1 MRSTHFAG
9 AAVLAAAVLSA
20 SPPAA
25 AALSVPAAAA
35 ISDGAPP
42 GPSVETEPSTVAPGG
57 TLRLRAT
64 GCESRTGTASS
75 PAFGSIRLEPGD
87 LKAGHLFGI
96 ATVHLHA
103 RTGAQQVSV
112 RCGGPEG
119 RSAATRVTVSRE
131 AAEAGA
137 GGFGGTATAATATG
151 GALLLAA
158 AALGLRLRRRAR
170 TAPGR

>member
-1 MRSTHFAG
+1 MRSTR
-9 AAVLAAAVLSA
+9 LAATAALAATVLSA
-20 SPPAA
+20 APLMAA
-25 AALSVPAAAA
+25 VPWVPAAAA
-35 ISDGAPP
+35 ASDDAPP

-75 PAFGSIRLEPGD
+75 PAFGRIRLEPGD
-87 LKAGHLFGI
+87 LKAGHLFGS

-103 RTGAQQVSV
+103 RTGDHQVSV

-137 GGFGGTATAATATG
+137 SGFRGTVTATG

-158 AALGLRLRRRAR
+158 AALGLYLRRRAR
-170 TAPGR
+170 TAPAR